1 MVLELQFVRNTYT
14 QVLGHEMKKALRM
27 VRQYPE
33 NRFDERHDA
42 CGHTA
47 RELAELSVEH
57 LRRIAAIA
65 SGEPEAPGPDGP
77 RLRGAILLD
86 LETSFLGT
94 RSSLASLPRGC
105 WSEVIAAPPGLASWT
120 QARRGELLWLALR
133 EMGQHHRHFANHMK
147 LECQGGPHDDGGR
160 RANTP
165 ERSIDHPVAVGA

>member
-14 QVLGHEMKKALRM
+14 QVLGHEMKKVLAM

-65 SGEPEAPGPDGP
+65 SGEPEAPGPDGLRP
-77 RLRGAILLD
+77 RGAILLD

-133 EMGQHHRHFANHMK
+133 EMAHHHRHFANHMR
-147 LECQGGPHDDGGR
+147 LECQGSGNVGGGR
-160 RANTP
+160 RANP
-165 ERSIDHPVAVGA
+165 AELAVDPVAVGA

>member
-14 QVLGHEMKKALRM
+14 QVLAHEMKKVLRM

-57 LRRIAAIA
+57 LRRIESIA
-65 SGEPEAPGPDGP
+65 SDEPEAFGSSGP
-77 RLRGAILLD
+77 RPRGAILLD
-86 LETSFLGT
+86 LETSFLRA

-133 EMGQHHRHFANHMK
+133 EMAHHHRHFANHVK
-147 LECQGGPHDDGGR
+147 LGCQVGPHDDGGR
-160 RANTP
+160 RVNAP
-165 ERSIDHPVAVGA
+165 GLPIDPVAVGA

>member
-14 QVLGHEMKKALRM
+14 QVLAHEMKKVLRL

-33 NRFDERHDA
+33 NLFDRREDA

-57 LRRIAAIA
+57 LRRIEAIA
-65 SGEPEAPGPDGP
+65 SDEPAAPAAEHSRP
-77 RLRGAILLD
+77 RGAILLD
-86 LETSFLGT
+86 LETSFLAA

-105 WSEVIAAPPGLASWT
+105 WSEIVAAPPGLASWT

-133 EMGQHHRHFANHMK
+133 EMGQHHRHLANHMR
-147 LECQGGPHDDGGR
+147 LECQGGPYDDGGR
-160 RANTP
+160 RADTP
-165 ERSIDHPVAVGA
+165 ELPMETVAAGA